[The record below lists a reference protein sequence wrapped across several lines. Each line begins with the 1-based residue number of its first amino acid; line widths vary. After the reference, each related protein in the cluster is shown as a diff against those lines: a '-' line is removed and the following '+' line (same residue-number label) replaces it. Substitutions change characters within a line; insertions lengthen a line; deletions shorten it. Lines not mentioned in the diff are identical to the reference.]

1 MIILPAIDL
10 YDGKAVRLR
19 QGDYSQ
25 MTVYSSHP
33 WMTAR
38 EFKDCGAEW
47 IHIVDLEGARDGV
60 PKNLDIIG
68 RIISETGLNIEVGGG
83 IRTVQVAEQYLNLG
97 VNRVI
102 LGTAAVSSPGF
113 VEDCVRRFGD
123 AVAVSVDM
131 KDGKVATSG
140 WTEVSDQD
148 AISFCRVIED
158 WGVKTLICTD
168 ISKDGLLEGTNL
180 ALYRTLRAQLTIS
193 IIASGGITGLD
204 EIRTLAELSVNG
216 AILGKAIYAGEIKL
230 ADAIREASL

>member
-10 YDGKAVRLR
+10 YEGKAVRLR
-19 QGDYSQ
+19 QGDYAQ
-25 MTVYSSHP
+25 MTVYSNHP
-33 WMTAR
+33 WMTAQ

-60 PKNLDIIG
+60 PKNLDIIS
-68 RIISETGLNIEVGGG
+68 RIIRETGLHIEVGGG
-83 IRTVQVAEQYLNLG
+83 IRTIEVAEQYLNLG

-102 LGTAAVSSPGF
+102 LGTAAVASPGF
-113 VEDCVRRFGD
+113 VEACVSRFGD

-148 AISFCRVIED
+148 AISFCRVIES
-158 WGVKTLICTD
+158 WGVQTLICTD

-180 ALYRTLRAQLTIS
+180 ELYQTLREQLTIH

-204 EIRTLAELSVNG
+204 EIRTLAERGVNG

-230 ADAIREASL
+230 TDAIREAAV